1 VNSVSPPRARMRHTR
16 NMRRRR
22 WVAISVLSVF
32 VLLLVVLWPQSE
44 PRFQNKPLS
53 YWLRGF
59 EGDSMETRLQSTEAV
74 RHIGTNALPLVLKKL
89 AHKPSI
95 HESRWRRS
103 LREWLS
109 NQSIVKATLSRPGA
123 ERREALAALDA
134 LGADAKGAISAVEK
148 LLHES
153 PPDPRAPLVLARLG
167 PEAVPVLTSGLT
179 NDERMVR
186 LGCRVS
192 LNLLQSHSEVIFPP
206 APEDADFARR
216 SVQFNLLVLQ
226 GSFAEYK
233 SGQLEPFSPGRKPP
247 SSLPPGVT
255 AGQK

>member
-1 VNSVSPPRARMRHTR
+1 MRHTR

-22 WVAISVLSVF
+22 WIAIFVLGGL

-59 EGDSMETRLQSTEAV
+59 EGDSTEIRLQSAEAV

-89 AHKPSI
+89 AHKPSV
-95 HESRWRRS
+95 HESRWKQS

-109 NQSIVKATLSRPGA
+109 NQSLIKASLSRPGG

-134 LGADAKGAISAVEK
+134 LGADAKSAIPDVEK

-167 PEAVPVLTSGLT
+167 PDAVPVLTSGLT
-179 NDERMVR
+179 NNERIVR

-192 LNLLQSHSEVIFPP
+192 LNLLQSHSEVLFPP
-206 APEDADFARR
+206 TPEDADFARR
-216 SVQFNLLVLQ
+216 SAQFNLLVLQ
-226 GSFAEYK
+226 GSFAEYR
-233 SGQLEPFSPGRKPP
+233 SGQLEPYSPGQKPP